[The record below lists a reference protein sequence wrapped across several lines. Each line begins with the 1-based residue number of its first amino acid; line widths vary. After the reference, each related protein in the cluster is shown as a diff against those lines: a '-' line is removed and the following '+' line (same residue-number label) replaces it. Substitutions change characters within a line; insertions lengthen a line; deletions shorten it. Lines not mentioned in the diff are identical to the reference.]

1 MIVIKDLNNSHN
13 DDIIPAKML
22 VIDSKNEDRQD
33 KVLKDNKY
41 SARLGRVPDNIG
53 HIFHNL

>member
-53 HIFHNL
+53 HIFHDL

>member
-13 DDIIPAKML
+13 DDTIPVKML
-22 VIDSKNEDRQD
+22 VIDSMNEDRQD
-33 KVLKDNKY
+33 KILKDNKY

>member
-13 DDIIPAKML
+13 DDTIPAKML